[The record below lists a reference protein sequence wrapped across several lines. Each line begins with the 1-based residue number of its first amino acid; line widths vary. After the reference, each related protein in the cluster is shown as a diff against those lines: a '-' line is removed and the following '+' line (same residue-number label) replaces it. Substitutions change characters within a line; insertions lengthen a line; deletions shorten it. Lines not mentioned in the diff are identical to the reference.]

1 MAKNVGYD
9 VTLNVT
15 GVSRDNKPLVEHS
28 FDVCF
33 LAKKMQIEMAL
44 EKAKK
49 ILRKEMYRC
58 EKARVEIRE
67 KPLGKQER
75 FIPSQPRTIHLNPA
89 L

>member
-15 GVSRDNKPLVEHS
+15 GVSKNNQSLVEHS

-33 LAKKMQIEMAL
+33 LQKKLQIEAAID
-44 EKAKK
+44 KAKK
-49 ILRKEMYRC
+49 IMRKEMYRC

-89 L
+89 F